1 MKLKVTLK
9 KEIKKENV
17 SLEKWTNK
25 YLWHCFNFSFGF
37 LLNQSSRE
45 IYPILDYN

>member
-17 SLEKWTNK
+17 SLEKWTSIFDTA
-25 YLWHCFNFSFGF
+25 LTFHLVFF
-37 LLNQSSRE
+37 
-45 IYPILDYN
+45 